1 MIASRLK
8 RTDRNSTQFLL
19 DVIFSSSSYM
29 QDEMVLQSL
38 DCKWNISKFLV
49 MADAEITAAA
59 SRRLVTK
66 RHVKERTSAGIS
78 G

>member
-1 MIASRLK
+1 
-8 RTDRNSTQFLL
+8 
-19 DVIFSSSSYM
+19 
-29 QDEMVLQSL
+29 MVLQSL

-59 SRRLVTK
+59 SRRLDTK
-66 RHVKERTSAGIS
+66 RHVKERKSAGIS